1 MRDATPTEVW
11 RPIPGYERT
20 YQVSDLGRVRSLKR
34 ATTSGGIRKLRV
46 NRHGYVD
53 VNLSQGNSTRTF
65 TVHCLVMLAF
75 VGERPDGYEIRHL
88 NGEPTDNRLVNLAYG
103 TATENRI
110 DITRHGNNR
119 NANKTHCSRGHEFTP
134 ENTIV
139 IPSRP
144 RGRYCRTCR
153 EEYKVARRKT

>member
-1 MRDATPTEVW
+1 MGEITPVEEW

-20 YQVSDLGRVRSLKR
+20 YEVSNLGRVRSLRR

-46 NRHGYVD
+46 NRHGYID
-53 VNLSQGNSTRTF
+53 VNLSQANRTRTF
-65 TVHCLVMLAF
+65 TVHALVMLAF
-75 VGERPDGYEIRHL
+75 DGPRPEGYEIRHL
-88 NGEPTDNRLVNLAYG
+88 NGVQDDNRRVNLSYG
-103 TATENRI
+103 TASANRL

-119 NANKTHCSRGHEFTP
+119 NANKTHCAHGHEFTP
-134 ENTIV
+134 ANTLV

-153 EEYKVARRKT
+153 AGYNEARRKT